1 MAHGFFR
8 VAAAA
13 PPVKVADCPCNADTL
28 LKEMKAA
35 EKQKIQLILFPELA
49 LTGYTCGDLFFQ
61 QTLLDA
67 AEKELSRLIAAT
79 KRMRLLVCAGFPFAH
94 SHRLY
99 NAAAVFG
106 HGRLYGIVG
115 KRHLPNY
122 AEFYEKR
129 YFSPVPDE
137 TLTVTFA
144 GHECPFG
151 GLQIFETETA
161 DGTLPFGVEICED
174 LWSLSPPS
182 ERLAAA
188 GALLILNPSASNEAV
203 GKTAFRRT
211 LLEAQSGRL
220 HAAYLYA
227 GCGRGESTG
236 DLVFGGYRAA
246 VENGTV
252 LEEAA
257 PFEDRAVVCDIDF
270 GRLLHDRRR
279 NSGFAEGTAVPPVC
293 RTAVAMPH
301 STEEGEKLLRAVSP
315 LPFVPAQNSER
326 ESRCREIL
334 RFQAEGL
341 AQRLRQTGLS
351 RVVLGLSGGLDSTLA
366 LLVAVTAFDLLQL
379 PKEGILCVTMPGY
392 GTTARTKNNAT
403 GLAEAAGAV
412 LKEIPIHEA
421 VAVHFRDIGHDPEVT
436 DTVYENAQ
444 ARERTQILM
453 DLANKS
459 GALVLGTGDL
469 SELALGWATFNGDHM
484 SMYGVN
490 ASVPKTLIRY
500 LVRTYADTVR
510 GQSPRM
516 AAILEDVLATPVSPE
531 LLPPKDG
538 EIAQCT
544 ESIVGPYELHDFFLY
559 YMLRWGFSPKK
570 IAYLARFAFTKEN
583 GCFYSRALQLKWM
596 KIFYR
601 RFFGQQFKRNA
612 LPEGPKVGSVS
623 LSPRGDWRMPGDA
636 EASLWL
642 AEIGKMAENA

>member
-1 MAHGFFR
+1 MTHGFFR

-13 PPVKVADCPCNADTL
+13 PSVKVADCPCNADTL
-28 LKEMKAA
+28 LNEIKAA

-61 QTLLDA
+61 QTLIDA
-67 AEKELSRLIAAT
+67 VEDELSRLIAAT
-79 KRMRLLVCAGFPFAH
+79 KRMRLLVCAGFPFAFG
-94 SHRLY
+94 HRLY

-129 YFSPVPDE
+129 YFSPAPDE
-137 TLTVTFA
+137 TVTVTFA
-144 GHECPFG
+144 GHTCPFG
-151 GLQIFETETA
+151 GLQIFEAET
-161 DGTLPFGVEICED
+161 GNGKLPFGVEICED
-174 LWSLSPPS
+174 LWTLSPPS

-236 DLVFGGYRAA
+236 DLVFGGYRAV
-246 VENGTV
+246 VENGTI

-257 PFEDRAVVCDIDF
+257 PFEDRAVVCDVDLA
-270 GRLLHDRRR
+270 RLLYDRRR
-279 NSGFAEGTAVPPVC
+279 NSGFAEGAALPPVC
-293 RTAVAMPH
+293 RTAVVMPP
-301 STEEGEKLLRAVSP
+301 SSGRGEKLLRAVSP
-315 LPFVPAQNSER
+315 LPFVPADDSER

-341 AQRLRQTGLS
+341 AQRLRQTGLK

-366 LLVAVTAFDLLQL
+366 LLVAVTAFDLLRL

-412 LKEIPIHEA
+412 LEEIPIHEA
-421 VAVHFRDIGHDPEVT
+421 VAVHFRDIGHDPEIT

-510 GQSPRM
+510 EQSPRM

-570 IAYLARFAFTKEN
+570 IAFLAGFAFTKEN
-583 GCFYSRALQLKWM
+583 GCFYSRDLLLKWM
-596 KIFYR
+596 KTFYR
-601 RFFGQQFKRNA
+601 RFFGQQFKRNC

-636 EASLWL
+636 EAALWL
-642 AEIGKMAENA
+642 EEIGKMEENA